1 MVPRFKSLSDFMLAR
16 KWFTAQWAS
25 APYFAN
31 AERYDIER
39 RLRRH
44 FKDSYSAE
52 ELSRLPD
59 FSEHQNQVY
68 GVLRRPR
75 RAH

>member
-44 FKDSYSAE
+44 F
-52 ELSRLPD
+52 
-59 FSEHQNQVY
+59 
-68 GVLRRPR
+68 G
-75 RAH
+75 